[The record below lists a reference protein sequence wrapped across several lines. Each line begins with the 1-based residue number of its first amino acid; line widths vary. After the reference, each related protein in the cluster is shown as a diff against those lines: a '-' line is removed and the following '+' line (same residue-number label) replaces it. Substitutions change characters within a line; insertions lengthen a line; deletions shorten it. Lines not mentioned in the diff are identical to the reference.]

1 MKIGLVINGNT
12 KTLDVAPSD
21 RLLDVLRR
29 EGYFGV
35 KHGCDDGTCGAC
47 AVLINGVLMNSCTRL
62 AAQCDGACITTIEG
76 IGTAQSLHPL
86 QQAFIDHGAI
96 QCGYCTPGLVL
107 AAAALLA
114 QNPDPTEAQVRD
126 ALAGV
131 LCRCTGYKKPVEAVL
146 AAAREMRGRPPGRPT
161 LGGEQW
167 GGGDIQP
174 MALYPPFW
182 RPDDGDERVGAG
194 LRPAQP
200 EEDERAG
207 LRPAPTAAESVGAA
221 LAKQIAVASPLRVV
235 GKPERKVDG
244 VKLATGRPAFTD
256 DIELRGMLYAKLLLS
271 PHAHARIMKI
281 DASKARAL
289 PGVHAVLTHQDV
301 ARVIYTT
308 AGQSWPEPGPHD
320 QVSLDNKVRFVG
332 DRVAAV
338 AAESLAIAQKA
349 VELIEVDYE
358 LLPAVLDPAQAMI
371 PGAPVI
377 HDESDAWGIHD
388 AKRNLAAHI
397 EAALGDVDRGFAE
410 SDLVIENEYVVPQ
423 VQQTPIEPHVTI
435 TYWDEDNRLV
445 VRTSTQVPFHVR
457 RIIAP
462 LIGLPPKRIRVI
474 KPRIG
479 GGFGVKQ
486 EVLIE
491 DICAHLTIKTGHPV
505 RLEYTR
511 EEEFI
516 ASRSRHPQVIRM
528 KTGVRRDGTIVANEM
543 RLLANT
549 GAYGAHSLTVQS
561 NTGSK
566 ALPLYHAPNVRFVA
580 DVVYTNLPVA
590 GAFRGY
596 GAPQGFF
603 ALESQMDEI
612 AHALGMDPM
621 DLRKRNWLRAGD
633 DNPLS
638 VALGEGKEGFPQ
650 HIVTC
655 GLPECTERGAAAIG
669 WAEKRGR
676 RGPGAIK
683 HGVGMALAMHGSAI
697 PGLDM
702 GAASIKLNDDGSF
715 NVLVGATDL
724 GTGSDTIL
732 AQMAA
737 EVLGV
742 AVDDIIMYSSD
753 TDMTPFDTGAY
764 ASSTTFISGGAV
776 KKAAEDVRQQ
786 ICAVAAQ
793 MLEEDPARLALHDRQ
808 VWTPSGHSVTI
819 EQVALQSLHRNEQHQ
834 IMATASHMSYES
846 PPPFAATFAEVAVD
860 TETGE
865 VRVLK
870 LVAAVD
876 AGKIIN
882 PLTAQGQVE
891 GGLAQALGYGV
902 SEEMLYDGKG
912 ALLTRDFNSYK
923 IYTALDMPV
932 LATILVETYE
942 PSGPFGAKAVAEI
955 PLDGAAPAIANA
967 VFDATGVRIRQIPL
981 TPERVWRAI
990 RAGAGH
996 GL

>member
-1 MKIGLVINGNT
+1 MRVSLVINGEARGVEIN
-12 KTLDVAPSD
+12 ASD

-47 AVLINGVLMNSCTRL
+47 AVLVNGVLMNSCLRL
-62 AAQCDGACITTIEG
+62 AAQCDGATIMTIEG
-76 IGTAQSLHPL
+76 LGTPKNLHPL
-86 QQAFIDHGAI
+86 QKAFIDHGAI
-96 QCGYCTPGLVL
+96 QCGYCTPGLIM

-114 QNPDPTEAQVRD
+114 QNPRPTEAEVRD

-146 AAAREMRGRPPGRPT
+146 AAADEMRRSHPGSPAPAPGE
-161 LGGEQW
+161 GGEADRAP
-167 GGGDIQP
+167 G
-174 MALYPPFW
+174 APF
-182 RPDDGDERVGAG
+182 PAG
-194 LRPAQP
+194 YDARPAN
-200 EEDERAG
+200 
-207 LRPAPTAAESVGAA
+207 APGSQAVRT
-221 LAKQIAVASPLRVV
+221 AVAEQAAIAAPLRVV

-244 VKLATGRPAFTD
+244 AKLASGRPAFTD
-256 DIELRGMLYAKLLLS
+256 DLDLRGMLYAKLLLS
-271 PHAHARIMKI
+271 PHAHARIKSI
-281 DASKARAL
+281 DTGKARAL
-289 PGVHAVLTHQDV
+289 PGVHAVLTYQDIP
-301 ARVIYTT
+301 RVVYTT

-320 QVSLDNKVRFVG
+320 QVSLDCKVRFVG

-338 AAESLAIAQKA
+338 AAESPQIAEQA
-349 VELIEVDYE
+349 VGLIDVEYEV
-358 LLPAVLDPAQAMI
+358 LPVVLHPEDAMR
-371 PGAPVI
+371 PGAPII
-377 HDESDAWGIHD
+377 HDEPDAWGIYD
-388 AKRNLAAHI
+388 AGRNLAAHI
-397 EAALGDVDRGFAE
+397 EAQVGDVEKGFAE
-410 SDLVIENEYVVPQ
+410 ADLVVENEYRVPQ
-423 VQQTPIEPHVTI
+423 VQQTPLEPHVCI
-435 TYWDEDNRLV
+435 TYWDEDDRLV

-462 LIGLPPKRIRVI
+462 LVGLPPKRVRVI

-491 DICAHLTIKTGHPV
+491 DICAHLTIKTGRPV

-516 ASRSRHPQVIRM
+516 ASRSRHPQIIRM
-528 KTGVRRDGTIVANEM
+528 KTGVKHDGTIVANEM

-549 GAYGAHSLTVQS
+549 GAYGGHSLTVQS

-566 ALPLYHAPNVRFVA
+566 SLPLYRSPNVRFVA

-603 ALESQMDEI
+603 ALESQMDEV
-612 AHALGMDPM
+612 AHALGMDP
-621 DLRKRNWLRAGD
+621 LEFRRRNWLRAGD

-638 VALGEGKEGFPQ
+638 VALGEGREGFPQ

-655 GLPECTERGAAAIG
+655 GLPECVTRGAAAIE
-669 WAEKRGR
+669 WDKKRGQHE
-676 RGPGAIK
+676 RGPTK
-683 HGVGMALAMHGSAI
+683 RGVGVALSMHGSAI

-732 AQMAA
+732 AQIAA

-742 AVDDIIMYSSD
+742 TMDDIIIYSSD
-753 TDMTPFDTGAY
+753 TDMTPFDKGAY

-776 KKAAEDVRQQ
+776 KKAAEDVRRQ
-786 ICAVAAQ
+786 IVAVAAQ
-793 MLEEDPARLALHDRQ
+793 MLEEDPARLTVHDRR
-808 VWTPSGHSVTI
+808 VWTPSGLSVTI
-819 EQVALQSLHRNEQHQ
+819 EQVALQSLHRSDQHQ

-846 PPPFAATFAEVAVD
+846 PPPFAATFAEVEVD

-870 LVAAVD
+870 LVDAVD
-876 AGKIIN
+876 AGTIIN
-882 PLTAQGQVE
+882 PLTAEGQVE
-891 GGLAQALGYGV
+891 GGLTQGLGYAT
-902 SEEMLYDGKG
+902 SEEMLYDDKG
-912 ALLTRDFNSYK
+912 SLLTRDFSAYR
-923 IYTALDMPV
+923 IYTAVDMPR
-932 LATILVETYE
+932 LLPILVETNE
-942 PSGPFGAKAVAEI
+942 PSGPFGAKAIAEI
-955 PLDGAAPAIANA
+955 PIDGAAPAIANA
-967 VFDATGVRIRQIPL
+967 VFAATGVRIRQIPL
-981 TPERVWRAI
+981 TPERVWRALVTDQTSHI
-990 RAGAGH
+990 
-996 GL
+996 

>member
-1 MKIGLVINGNT
+1 MIVRLLINGDAT
-12 KTLDVAPSD
+12 TLSVAPSD

-47 AVLINGVLMNSCTRL
+47 AVLVNGVLLNACTRL
-62 AAQCDGACITTIEG
+62 AVQCDGARITTIEG
-76 IGTAQSLHPL
+76 MGTPRNLHPL
-86 QQAFIDHGAI
+86 QKAFIDHGAI
-96 QCGYCTPGLVL
+96 QCGYCTPGLVM

-114 QNPDPTEAQVRD
+114 HNPDPTEAEVRD
-126 ALAGV
+126 ALSGV

-146 AAAREMRGRPPGRPT
+146 AAAREVRTSPPTPPHAGGGQGGDPAAGGGQ
-161 LGGEQW
+161 GGEMF
-167 GGGDIQP
+167 P
-174 MALYPPFW
+174 YPPFW
-182 RPDDGDERVGAG
+182 RPGDGGDMPDADVG
-194 LRPAQP
+194 
-200 EEDERAG
+200 AG
-207 LRPAPTAAESVGAA
+207 LRPAPTASESIQA
-221 LAKQIAVASPLRVV
+221 AVAEQAAAVSPLRVV

-244 VKLATGRPAFTD
+244 AKLATGRPAFTD
-256 DIELRGMLYAKLLLS
+256 DIDLRGMLYGKLLLS
-271 PHAHARIMKI
+271 PHAHARITRI
-281 DASKARAL
+281 DTSKAKAL
-289 PGVHAVLTHQDV
+289 PGVHAVLTYLDTP
-301 ARVIYTT
+301 RVIYTT

-320 QVSLDNKVRFVG
+320 QVSLDSKVRFVG

-338 AAESLAIAQKA
+338 AAESLQIAQRA
-349 VELIEVDYE
+349 VELIEVEYE
-358 LLPAVLDPAQAMI
+358 LLPAVLDPEDAMK
-371 PGAPVI
+371 PGAPII
-377 HDESDAWGIHD
+377 HDEPDAWGIHD
-388 AKRNLAAHI
+388 AVRNLAARI
-397 EAALGDVDRGFAE
+397 EANVGDVDKGFAA
-410 SDLVIENEYVVPQ
+410 SDLVIENEYRVPQ
-423 VQQTPIEPHVTI
+423 VQQTPIEPHITV
-435 TYWDEDNRLV
+435 TYWDEDDRLV

-491 DICAHLTIKTGHPV
+491 DICALLTIKTSRPV

-511 EEEFI
+511 EEEFV
-516 ASRSRHPQVIRM
+516 ASRSRHPQIIRM
-528 KTGVRRDGTIVANEM
+528 KTGVKRDGTMMANEM
-543 RLLANT
+543 RVLANT
-549 GAYGAHSLTVQS
+549 GAYGAHALTVQS

-566 ALPLYHAPNVRFVA
+566 SLPLYRSPNVRFVA

-612 AHALGMDPM
+612 AHALGMDPLE
-621 DLRKRNWLRAGD
+621 LRRRNWLRAGD

-638 VALGEGKEGFPQ
+638 VALGEGKEGFAQ

-669 WAEKRGR
+669 WNEKRVRSGSGVHKR
-676 RGPGAIK
+676 
-683 HGVGMALAMHGSAI
+683 GVGMALSMHGSAI

-742 AVDDIIMYSSD
+742 RVDDIIMYSSD

-786 ICAVAAQ
+786 IVAVAGQ
-793 MLEEDPARLALHDRQ
+793 MLEEDPARLTLHDRR
-808 VWTPSGHSVTI
+808 VWTPAGHSVTI
-819 EQVALQSLHRNEQHQ
+819 EEVALQSLHRNEQRQ
-834 IMATASHMSYES
+834 IMAVASHMSYES
-846 PPPFAATFAEVAVD
+846 PPPFSATFAEVDVD

-870 LVAAVD
+870 LVDAVD

-882 PLTAQGQVE
+882 PQTAEGQVE
-891 GGLAQALGYGV
+891 GGLTQALGYGV
-902 SEEMLYDGKG
+902 SEEMVYDGKG
-912 ALLTRDFNSYK
+912 ALLTRDFSSYR
-923 IYTALDMPV
+923 IYTAMDMPQLV
-932 LATILVETYE
+932 TILVETNE

-967 VFDATGVRIRQIPL
+967 VFAATGVHIRQIPL
-981 TPERVWRAI
+981 TPERVWRALQSTH
-990 RAGAGH
+990 R
-996 GL
+996 